1 MDVRIRLVLRIID
14 ERAGILDISPA
25 QLGELLGLGETRLL
39 RLFNAEVGKTF
50 RRYLRDVRMRR
61 AAELLTNYA
70 LPIKTIASACGY
82 SAATNFHR
90 DFKLVHAITPVRM
103 RFLQMS
109 RNRTADRM
117 YPQAPGSKDV
127 RGSGHRF
134 IAM

>member
-1 MDVRIRLVLRIID
+1 MDVRIRLVLRIIE
-14 ERAGILDISPA
+14 ERAGVLDISPA
-25 QLGELLGLGETRLL
+25 QLGELLGLGEARLL

-50 RRYLRDVRMRR
+50 RSYLRDVRMTR
-61 AAELLTNYA
+61 AAEMLTNYA

-82 SAATNFHR
+82 SAPTNFHR
-90 DFKLVHAITPVRM
+90 DFKIVHAITPVRM

-117 YPQAPGSKDV
+117 YPQAPESKEAW
-127 RGSGHRF
+127 GSGQRY